1 MAVVDGLTPS
11 MLEAAVERGVAPTL
25 ASLLAGLSSRT
36 LRVRVLRAMTSA
48 DALRRTIEQHEG
60 IYAALAARD
69 PNLAQAMAVQHV
81 LTTESWLRESLID
94 SGP

>member
-1 MAVVDGLTPS
+1 
-11 MLEAAVERGVAPTL
+11 
-25 ASLLAGLSSRT
+25 

-69 PNLAQAMAVQHV
+69 PNLAQAMAVRHV
-81 LTTESWLRESLID
+81 LTTETWLRQTLAGEGD
-94 SGP
+94 D